1 MKINTNFMHPGQ
13 KFKLVYGS
21 MNTIWE
27 NAQLSDGLSL
37 EDVHDGLWL
46 AKGVD
51 GKWDLS
57 TDSSLS
63 FPILE
68 MKKQYDNECVNSVTV
83 ARGSVP
89 VVTSVYEFDGSAGYP
104 SAPDIGMLLKTKDGV
119 LVPVASDGSEDD
131 LHVGIIEEIHG
142 DRLVVLKRF

>member
-1 MKINTNFMHPGQ
+1 MKINTNFMHPNQ

-27 NAQLSDGLSL
+27 NAQLSDNLSL
-37 EDVHDGLWL
+37 EDIYDGLWL
-46 AKGVD
+46 AKDDD
-51 GKWDLS
+51 GKWELS
-57 TDSSLS
+57 TDKALS

-68 MKKQYDNECVNSVTV
+68 MKKQYDNEAVNSVTV

-89 VVTSVYEFDGSAGYP
+89 AVTTVYEFDGTPGYP
-104 SAPDIGMLLKTKDGV
+104 TAPDIGMLLKTKDGI
-119 LVPVASDGSEDD
+119 LTPVADDGSEDD
-131 LHVGIIEEIHG
+131 LHVAIVEEVHG